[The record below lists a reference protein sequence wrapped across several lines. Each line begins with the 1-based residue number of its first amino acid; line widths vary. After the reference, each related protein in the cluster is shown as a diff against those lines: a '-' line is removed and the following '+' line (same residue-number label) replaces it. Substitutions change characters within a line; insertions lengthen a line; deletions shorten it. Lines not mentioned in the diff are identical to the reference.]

1 MSTQLQTNNQDFEM
15 GELDT
20 FPKILRHNAKNWPN
34 ETAMREKEFGIWNE
48 FTWQDY
54 NNRVKWLSLAL
65 MKLGVNLKEAI
76 ALLGDNR
83 PEWVWGEVSAH
94 AMGCYSIGIFQ
105 DSLHEEVVYLLNK
118 SNATVV
124 IAEDEEQCDKL
135 LELGDEITD
144 VKIIVYCDPRG
155 MRKYNDKRL
164 ISIED
169 IYKKGQE
176 IDKMHPDLYD
186 CYVDATNADETAIY
200 CTTSGTTSKPKIA
213 FLAGGNFV
221 KHCSSYLRADPRQPG
236 DNYVSVLPLP
246 WIMEQVYAVGQ
257 ALISRQIVNF
267 VEGQETLMADLREIG
282 PSFVLLAPRVWE
294 GILADVKSRMMDSTP
309 LKQKLFDFAFALS
322 EKAQLS
328 GKRSWFA
335 DFLLMNAL
343 KDRLGFTYLKSAAT
357 GGAAMGPDT
366 FRFFQTI
373 GVPLRQL
380 YGQTELCGAYT
391 VHQEN
396 DVDYDSVGVAFDTA
410 EVKVINTDK
419 AGVGEVI
426 ARTVGMFTG
435 YLDNQ
440 KAYDE
445 DVIDGWMHT
454 GDAGYFKP
462 SGHLVIIDRIK
473 DLAKTS
479 NGAQY
484 SPQYIEN
491 KLKFSSF
498 IGEAVILG
506 KDKPY
511 LSAIICIR
519 FSIVSKWAEQQG
531 YGFTNYTSL
540 SALPEVYQQLT
551 EEVEKVNATLPEAQ
565 KIHKFILLYKEL
577 DADDGELTR
586 TRKVRRTVIA
596 DKYGDIIESI
606 YDNKTMVD
614 IDTVITFQDGGS
626 SRIQTQLKVA
636 TVIESDGESHSEND
650 VKRGGE
656 NEGSVVSSISS
667 QNQRKAS

>member
-1 MSTQLQTNNQDFEM
+1 MSSSPQVKALPISKDFDM

-20 FPKILRHNAKNWPN
+20 FPKILRDNAKKYPN
-34 ETAMREKEFGIWNE
+34 DIAMREKEFGIWNE
-48 FTWQDY
+48 FSWLDY
-54 NNRVKWLSLAL
+54 QNRVKWLSLAL
-65 MKLGVNLKEAI
+65 RKLGIEPKDAI

-83 PEWVWGEVSAH
+83 PEWVWGEVAAH

-135 LELGDEITD
+135 LELGEEIQD

-155 MRKYNDKRL
+155 MRKYDDKRL
-164 ISIED
+164 VSIED
-169 IYKKGQE
+169 LYLQGQH
-176 IDKMHPDLYD
+176 IDKKSPELYD
-186 CYVDATNADETAIY
+186 FYVDSTCADDTAIY

-213 FLAGGNFV
+213 FLGGGNFV
-221 KHCSSYLRADPRQPG
+221 KHCSSYLRADPRQAG

-257 ALISRQIVNF
+257 ALIARQIVNF
-267 VEGQETLMADLREIG
+267 VEEQETLMADLREIG

-294 GILADVKSRMMDSTP
+294 GILADVKARMMDSTP
-309 LKQKLFDFAFALS
+309 LKQKLFDYAFALA
-322 EKAQLS
+322 EKAQNE

-335 DFLLMNAL
+335 DLILMKAL
-343 KDRLGFTYLKSAAT
+343 KDRLGFTFLKSAAT

-373 GVPLRQL
+373 GIPLRQL

-391 VHQEN
+391 VHQAH
-396 DVDYDSVGVAFDTA
+396 DVDYDSVGIAFDSA
-410 EVKVINTDK
+410 EVKVINADK

-426 ARTVGMFTG
+426 AKTVGMFTG

-440 KAYDE
+440 AAYDE

-462 SGHLVIIDRIK
+462 SGHLVIIDRIN

-479 NGAQY
+479 NGVQY

-511 LSAIICIR
+511 LSALVCIR

-531 YGFTNYTSL
+531 YSFTNYTSL
-540 SALPEVYQQLT
+540 SAVPEVYEKLSD
-551 EEVEKVNATLPEAQ
+551 EIAKVNDTLPDAQ
-565 KIHKFILLYKEL
+565 KINKFILLYKEL

-586 TRKVRRTVIA
+586 TRKVRRSVIA
-596 DKYGDIIESI
+596 DKYGDIITSI
-606 YDNKTMVD
+606 YDNKENVD

-636 TVIESDGESHSEND
+636 TLIEND
-650 VKRGGE
+650 GRA
-656 NEGSVVSSISS
+656 VSTNNVS
-667 QNQRKAS
+667 QIERKAS

>member
-1 MSTQLQTNNQDFEM
+1 MNKAKAFDM

-34 ETAMREKEFGIWNE
+34 DIAMREKEFGIWNE
-48 FTWQDY
+48 FSWQDY

-65 MKLGVNLKEAI
+65 KDLGIKNGDAI

-83 PEWVWGEVSAH
+83 PEWVWGEIAAH
-94 AMGCYSIGIFQ
+94 AIGCYSLGVFQ
-105 DSLHEEVVYLLNK
+105 DSLHQEVAYLLNK

-135 LELGDEITD
+135 LDLEDQIPE
-144 VKIIVYCDPRG
+144 VKLIIYCDPRG
-155 MRKYNDKRL
+155 MRKYQDSRL
-164 ISIED
+164 ISIEK
-169 IYKKGQE
+169 IYQQGQQIE
-176 IDKMHPDLYD
+176 ALSPELYD
-186 CYVDATNADETAIY
+186 HYVDQTRGENTAIY

-213 FLAGGNFV
+213 LLNGGNFIQ
-221 KHCSSYLRADPRQPG
+221 HCSSYLRADPRDAG

-246 WIMEQVYAVGQ
+246 WIMEQVYAIGQ
-257 ALISRQIVNF
+257 ALIARQVVNF
-267 VEGQETLMADLREIG
+267 VEEQETLMADLREIG

-294 GILADVKSRMMDSTP
+294 SILADVQARMMDSTP
-309 LKQKLFDFAFALS
+309 LKQKLYNFAMNLA
-322 EKAQLS
+322 EQAQKQ
-328 GKRSWFA
+328 GKKSWLA
-335 DFLLMNAL
+335 EQLLMKAL
-343 KDRLGFTYLKSAAT
+343 RDRLGFSFLKSAAT
-357 GGAAMGPDT
+357 GGAALGPDT

-391 VHQEN
+391 VHKE
-396 DVDYDSVGVAFDTA
+396 DDIDYDSVGLAFDCA
-410 EVKVINTDK
+410 DVKVINTDK
-419 AGVGEVI
+419 EGVGEVI
-426 ARTVGMFTG
+426 AKTIGMFTG

-440 KAYDE
+440 EAYDE

-479 NGAQY
+479 DGLQY

-506 KDKPY
+506 KNRPY

-519 FSIVSKWAEQQG
+519 FSIVAKWAEQQG
-531 YGFTNYTSL
+531 LAFTNYTNL
-540 SALPEVYQQLT
+540 ATLPEVYQKLT
-551 EEVEKVNATLPEAQ
+551 EEVEKVNDTLPDAQ

-586 TRKVRRTVIA
+586 TRKVRRSVIA
-596 DKYGDIIESI
+596 EKYGDIIDSL
-606 YDNKTMVD
+606 YSDKDSVD
-614 IDTVITFQDGGS
+614 IDTIITFQDGS
-626 SRIQTQLKVA
+626 KSRIQTQLQVA
-636 TVIESDGESHSEND
+636 TLINKQTNSSNATSTVR
-650 VKRGGE
+650 K
-656 NEGSVVSSISS
+656 VS
-667 QNQRKAS
+667 